1 LHPDCIAV
9 SGIPLSVML
18 CSDALVENGSQPTLA
33 RAHPED
39 AMKKPLKNGAD
50 ITREALFAGGWYE
63 VYWYKERPAT
73 KLGLLNN
80 VARQMGDAEVL
91 LAPAVSEGLIASTHQ
106 LWSYL
111 EQKIRG
117 RWRRP
122 NVVTT
127 LRQNSP
133 VAK

>member
-1 LHPDCIAV
+1 
-9 SGIPLSVML
+9 
-18 CSDALVENGSQPTLA
+18 
-33 RAHPED
+33 
-39 AMKKPLKNGAD
+39 MKEPLKNGAD

-73 KLGLLNN
+73 KLGLLNS

-91 LAPAVSEGLIASTHQ
+91 LASATSESLIASTHQ

-117 RWRRP
+117 GWRSP

>member
-1 LHPDCIAV
+1 
-9 SGIPLSVML
+9 ML
-18 CSDALVENGSQPTLA
+18 CSDALVENRPQPTLA

-39 AMKKPLKNGAD
+39 AMKEPFKNGAD

-80 VARQMGDAEVL
+80 VARQMGDPEVL
-91 LAPAVSEGLIASTHQ
+91 LASAASEGLIASMHQ
-106 LWSYL
+106 FRSYL
-111 EQKIRG
+111 AQKIRG
-117 RWRRP
+117 GWRRP